1 MKERILVVDDSM
13 YMRTMISDALIEEGY
28 QVVGQAPN
36 GETAID
42 LALELEPDLITLD
55 NILPDM
61 IGIDILRV
69 LKHEEKLKSKII
81 MISAV
86 GQESVVQE
94 GLDLGASDYIVKP
107 FTSEQIIKSIKAAL
121 ASEE

>member
-1 MKERILVVDDSM
+1 MSKRILIVDDSL
-13 YMRTMISDALIEEGY
+13 YMRTMLRSALKDAGY
-28 QVVGQAPN
+28 EIVGEAAN

-69 LKHEEKLKSKII
+69 LKHEEKIAAKFIV
-81 MISAV
+81 ISAV
-86 GQESVVQE
+86 GQDSVIQE
-94 GLDLGASDYIVKP
+94 EMDLGAEAYIIKP
-107 FTSEQIIKSIKAAL
+107 FTTEQLLDTVKTAL
-121 ASEE
+121 PD